1 MLLSN
6 LSANS
11 KKLPPLPAELKRR
24 DRLSVLLGGMVFLTL
39 LLTAGPAEISPV
51 RLLAGL
57 GRSAAFVARF
67 FPPSLHFLPAFLYS
81 LLQTLIMA
89 FWGTFLATFLVLPL
103 AFLGSKNVIRSPVVY
118 LAVRGLMDILRGL
131 NELVLALVF
140 VAAIGLGPLPGI
152 MALTLHTA
160 GVAGKLLSEAI
171 ETVDMGQVEAVRA
184 TGSHPLLV
192 LVYGFWPQV
201 APAFYSVTLYL
212 FEVNVRSATVLGLVG
227 AGGIGFDLMQT
238 VRAFRFQ
245 DAATIILLI
254 LLTVFTIDKVSARI
268 RQSLV

>member
-6 LSANS
+6 LSAS
-11 KKLPPLPAELKRR
+11 SRKLPPLPAELKRR
-24 DRLSVLLGGMVFLTL
+24 GRMAALLYGGVCLAL
-39 LLTAGPAEISPV
+39 LLTAGPAGISPV
-51 RLLAGL
+51 KLLAGL
-57 GRSAAFVARF
+57 GRSAVFVARF

-81 LLQTLIMA
+81 LLQTLMMA
-89 FWGTFLATFLVLPL
+89 LWGTFLAIFLAVPL
-103 AFLGSKNVIRSPVVY
+103 AFLGSKNVIRSPAVY
-118 LAVRGLMDILRGL
+118 LATRGLMDLLRGL

-152 MALTLHTA
+152 LALMLHTA

-184 TGSHPLLV
+184 TGAHPLLV
-192 LVYGFWPQV
+192 LAYGFWPQV
-201 APAFYSVTLYL
+201 APAFYSVMLYL

-227 AGGIGFDLMQT
+227 AGGIGFDLIQT

-254 LLTVFTIDKVSARI
+254 LLAVFVIDKVSARI